1 MKRIIPDALEAACRA
16 EDLDRFWNLSQ
27 DLLVIATPEGEWV
40 RANPALERILGWTL
54 DDVHTLGRRAI
65 THPDDRDRTRAQA
78 VKLGSG
84 EAFLHFENRV
94 LHKNGGY
101 RWLSWTATPAEGLL
115 YCVARDITAEKSKI
129 AGIHRR
135 DRILASLTESI
146 VLTDAQQ
153 PNNPIIYV
161 NPAFECITGYS
172 MTEVV
177 GRNCKFLQGRGTDL
191 GVVRTIAS
199 ALARRQEFRGRVLN
213 YRKDGHSFVN
223 ELSIG
228 PVFDEHGE
236 LTHFIGI
243 TSDVTEQVRL
253 EERLVQS
260 EARYRLL
267 ADNAT
272 DLISRIGLDGTRLY
286 VSPSSRDI
294 LGYEPDEIMGKPIME
309 LAHPDDRRSVDA
321 GVSAILA
328 SPSGLQTVTYRL
340 RHKSGQWVALESRR
354 RLVRDEN
361 GAPVEIVSVGRDVT
375 DRLRLDEQLRQAQK
389 METVGQLTGGIAHDF
404 NNLLTVVLGN
414 AEILQEQLTEGPLK
428 ELAQQVLAAAERGSD
443 LNQKLLAFGR
453 RQSLRPKAV
462 RLDEVVHGI
471 APLLRRTLG
480 EHIEL
485 ETGGSIS
492 RAIALV
498 DRTQLESAILN
509 LAVNARDA
517 MPEGGTLRLEIE
529 EVASS
534 GGNVEYV
541 SLTVLDTGTG
551 IPPDVLGHVF
561 EPFFTTK
568 QVGKGSGLGLAMVHG
583 FVEQSGGHVT
593 IQSEV
598 GHGTAVTILLPAAR
612 PSDLTLDPP
621 SFGAPI
627 PSGRAKVLVVE
638 DEADVRRYAT
648 STLLALG
655 YQVVE
660 AADGVAALD
669 VLKQDARVELLFS
682 DVVLPNGISGLELV
696 RRAQVFRPALRVL
709 LTSGYPEE
717 AYQRQGRPYDD
728 TPLLPKPY
736 NRVRLAQ
743 AVQAALKP
751 LVEVRVGIG

>member
-1 MKRIIPDALEAACRA
+1 M
-16 EDLDRFWNLSQ
+16 
-27 DLLVIATPEGEWV
+27 
-40 RANPALERILGWTL
+40 
-54 DDVHTLGRRAI
+54 
-65 THPDDRDRTRAQA
+65 
-78 VKLGSG
+78 
-84 EAFLHFENRV
+84 
-94 LHKNGGY
+94 
-101 RWLSWTATPAEGLL
+101 
-115 YCVARDITAEKSKI
+115 
-129 AGIHRR
+129 
-135 DRILASLTESI
+135 
-146 VLTDAQQ
+146 
-153 PNNPIIYV
+153 
-161 NPAFECITGYS
+161 
-172 MTEVV
+172 
-177 GRNCKFLQGRGTDL
+177 
-191 GVVRTIAS
+191 
-199 ALARRQEFRGRVLN
+199 
-213 YRKDGHSFVN
+213 
-223 ELSIG
+223 
-228 PVFDEHGE
+228 
-236 LTHFIGI
+236 
-243 TSDVTEQVRL
+243 
-253 EERLVQS
+253 
-260 EARYRLL
+260 
-267 ADNAT
+267 
-272 DLISRIGLDGTRLY
+272 
-286 VSPSSRDI
+286 
-294 LGYEPDEIMGKPIME
+294 
-309 LAHPDDRRSVDA
+309 
-321 GVSAILA
+321 
-328 SPSGLQTVTYRL
+328 
-340 RHKSGQWVALESRR
+340 
-354 RLVRDEN
+354 
-361 GAPVEIVSVGRDVT
+361 
-375 DRLRLDEQLRQAQK
+375 
-389 METVGQLTGGIAHDF
+389 
-404 NNLLTVVLGN
+404 TVVLGN

-598 GHGTAVTILLPAAR
+598 GHGTAVTILLPAA
-612 PSDLTLDPP
+612 PPTDLLLDPP
-621 SFGAPI
+621 SSGVPV

-751 LVEVRVGIG
+751 LVEVRVDIG